1 MKLAD
6 IVYGAWMIEPSM
18 LDEIQSIYSVH
29 MRGEKIDIKAVEA
42 RVGKPLNNQQA
53 PYEVENGTAIIPI
66 QGVINKRMNMFS
78 QISGGTSSQMVGKD
92 FQSAMEDPYVN
103 KVLLHIDS
111 PGGSVDGMLELA
123 DQIYQARGTK
133 PIIAYSDGQMAS
145 AAMVIAS
152 AADRRYISSEAV
164 TTGSLGVVRKVQDS
178 TKADAMKGISTTVL
192 TAGKFKGVGHQMPLS
207 QEHQDV
213 MQGQLDYMYT
223 TAINTVARNL
233 GVSPEKCCND
243 MAEGRVFI
251 GSQAIKAGLVDGMS
265 NLSDLCSPINSDSY
279 RGAMAIT
286 TNQPDL
292 SAENIS
298 HINQIAGAGA
308 PAAKGAAMQ
317 LEELK
322 TQHPEAYQAALAE
335 GMTVGATN
343 ERARIAAINS
353 IPAAG
358 HSDLVQAAI
367 ADGTSVAGDVALAI
381 MTKEKAVR
389 TGTLADMIS
398 ESIRPAAAMEAVEL
412 SAAATELAGA
422 HSVMLDAAKSRGRA

>member
-6 IVYGAWMIEPSM
+6 IVYGAWMIEPAM

-29 MRGEKIDIKAVEA
+29 MRGEKIDIKAVES
-42 RVGKPLNNQQA
+42 RIGKPLNNQQA
-53 PYEVENGTAIIPI
+53 PYQVENGTAIIPI
-66 QGVINKRMNMFS
+66 QGVINKKMNMFS

-92 FQSAMEDPYVN
+92 FQSALEDPYVN

-123 DQIYQARGTK
+123 DQIYQARGLK

-223 TAINTVARNL
+223 TAINIVARNL

-251 GSQAIKAGLVDGMS
+251 GSQAIKAGLVNGIS
-265 NLSDLCSPINSDSY
+265 NMSDLCSPINSDSY
-279 RGAMAIT
+279 RGAMAI
-286 TNQPDL
+286 
-292 SAENIS
+292 AEERPALAAEVETK
-298 HINQIAGAGA
+298 QLAGAGA
-308 PAAKGAAMQ
+308 PAAKGADQMDLAT
-317 LEELK
+317 LK
-322 TQHPEAYQAALAE
+322 TQHPEVFQAALAE
-335 GMTVGATN
+335 GMTAGATN

-358 HSDLVQAAI
+358 HSEMIQAAI
-367 ADGTSVAGDVALAI
+367 GDGTSTAGDVALAI

-389 TGTLADMIS
+389 AGVLANMLA
-398 ESIRPAAAMEAVEL
+398 EGVKPAASMEVVEL
-412 SAAATELAGA
+412 SAEATELAGA
-422 HSVMLDAAKSRGRA
+422 HSAMLAAAKSRGRA